1 MKTIQP
7 VSIWFNGKTDT
18 AILFNLTCINDNL
31 YNSAAF
37 YYELKD
43 SAFVTIANG
52 NLTMSLP
59 DYATDWQ
66 TNDAAY
72 NWAALQLGLTITGEY
87 VPPVPPSGNY

>member
-7 VSIWFNGKTDT
+7 VSIWFNGQTDSAT
-18 AILFNLTCINDNL
+18 IFNLSCINDNL
-31 YNSAAF
+31 FNSATF

-43 SAFVTIANG
+43 SSFVTIANG
-52 NLTMSLP
+52 NLSMSLP

-72 NWAALQLGLTITGEY
+72 LWAATKLNLVITGD
-87 VPPVPPSGNY
+87 VPSV

>member
-1 MKTIQP
+1 MKTIEP
-7 VSIWFNGKTDT
+7 VNIWYNGKTDS
-18 AILFNLTCINDNL
+18 AIIFNLTCINDNL
-31 YNSAAF
+31 FDNAIF

-43 SAFVTIANG
+43 SAFITIADG

-72 NWAALQLGLTITGEY
+72 LWAATQLNLVITGD
-87 VPPVPPSGNY
+87 VPSV

>member
-1 MKTIQP
+1 MKTIQT
-7 VSIWFNGKTDT
+7 VSIWYNGITDNAT
-18 AILFNLTCINDNL
+18 IFNLTCINDNL
-31 YNSAAF
+31 FDSAIF

-43 SAFVTIANG
+43 SSFITIADG

-72 NWAALQLGLTITGEY
+72 LWAATKLNLVITGD
-87 VPPVPPSGNY
+87 VPSV

>member
-7 VSIWFNGKTDT
+7 VSIWYNGTIDS
-18 AILFNLTCINDNL
+18 AIIFNLTCINDNL
-31 YNSAAF
+31 FNSATF

-43 SAFVTIANG
+43 SAFVTIASG

-66 TNDAAY
+66 TNDSAY
-72 NWAALQLGLTITGEY
+72 LWAATKLNLVITGD
-87 VPPVPPSGNY
+87 VSSI

>member
-7 VSIWFNGKTDT
+7 VSIWFNGTIDSAT
-18 AILFNLTCINDNL
+18 ILNLTCINDNL
-31 YNSAAF
+31 FDSAVF

-43 SAFVTIANG
+43 SAFVTIADG
-52 NLTMSLP
+52 NLTMTLP

-72 NWAALQLGLTITGEY
+72 LWAATKLNLVITGD
-87 VPPVPPSGNY
+87 V

>member
-7 VSIWFNGKTDT
+7 VSIWYNGRTDT
-18 AILFNLTCINDNL
+18 ATIFNLTCINDNL
-31 YNSAAF
+31 FDSAIF

-43 SAFVTIANG
+43 SAFITIANG

-72 NWAALQLGLTITGEY
+72 LWAATKLNLVITGD
-87 VPPVPPSGNY
+87 VPSV

>member
-7 VSIWFNGKTDT
+7 IIIWVNGTNDLAT
-18 AILFNLTCINDNL
+18 ILNLTCINDNL
-31 YNSAAF
+31 FDSAVF

-43 SAFVTIANG
+43 SAFITIASG
-52 NLTMSLP
+52 NLTMTLP

-72 NWAALQLGLTITGEY
+72 LWAATKLNLVITGD
-87 VPPVPPSGNY
+87 VPSI